1 MPPSSPVSESKLMT
15 SSSGMSLSVNYLPT
29 KFSNSMLNQGTA
41 RRRARKK
48 GLADGEGLHGS
59 LKVAK
64 IGGGVDAFRSGEA
77 RMPIE
82 GDDDYDGVN
91 LANGAWSKSMKYMK
105 WTKFKWILF
114 FANLIVSF
122 YLLIYSTWY

>member
-1 MPPSSPVSESKLMT
+1 MS

-48 GLADGEGLHGS
+48 GDGANGGM
-59 LKVAK
+59 KVAK
-64 IGGGVDAFRSGEA
+64 MGGGVDAFRSGEA
-77 RMPIE
+77 RMPVE

-91 LANGAWSKSMKYMK
+91 LTQGGWFKNMKYMK
-105 WTKFKWILF
+105 WTKFKWTLF
-114 FANLIVSF
+114 FANVIVS
-122 YLLIYSTWY
+122 LNGIS